1 MYVCLC
7 NAISDKKMTAVITD
21 DTRHVGDVFRSC
33 GHRPQCGKCLKSVAE
48 IIEQTRA
55 TRASGKAAMKIAAQ

>member
-7 NAISDKKMTAVITD
+7 NAINDKKMSSVITN

-33 GHRPQCGKCLKSVAE
+33 GHKPQCGKCLPNVAE
-48 IIEQTRA
+48 LIAET
-55 TRASGKAAMKIAAQ
+55 KAALMATKVAAE